1 MNDLAAAALL
11 GLVQGLTE
19 FLPVSSTAHLLLLG
33 EALGL
38 DPERFGLS
46 FTVALHIGTA
56 LAVLLYFARTWLGLI
71 QDVVALRLRL
81 PLLIAVGTVPA
92 VLAGLAFQ
100 SSIEGGLRSP
110 AYVAAFLIVGSL
122 IFVAAER
129 FTIARRPLASLT
141 FVDALVMGVAQAI
154 ALLPGISR
162 SGITISGG
170 LIQGVRRS
178 DATHF
183 SFLLAT
189 PVIFGAVAK
198 TFLDASKAAEL
209 FATPDVLVVGF
220 GASFISGIAAV
231 AFLVRFLRT
240 HTLIWFVPYRLIVA
254 AFAIALALSGR

>member
-1 MNDLAAAALL
+1 VNDLAAAALL

-56 LAVLLYFARTWLGLI
+56 LAVLLYFARTWIGLV
-71 QDVVALRLRL
+71 QDVFALRLRL
-81 PLLIAVGTVPA
+81 PLLIVVGTIPA

-100 SSIEGGLRSP
+100 SAIEGSLRDP
-110 AYVAAFLIVGSL
+110 AYVAAFLIIGSL

-129 FTIARRPLASLT
+129 FTIARRPLASIG
-141 FVDALVMGVAQAI
+141 FVDAIVMGVAQAI

-170 LIQGVRRS
+170 LIQGVRRP
-178 DATHF
+178 DATLF

-209 FATPDVLVVGF
+209 LATPDVLVVGF
-220 GASFISGIAAV
+220 GVSFISGVAAV
-231 AFLVRFLRT
+231 AFLVRFLRA
-240 HTLIWFVPYRLIVA
+240 HSLIWFVPYRLVVA

>member
-1 MNDLAAAALL
+1 VNDLAAAALL

-56 LAVLLYFARTWLGLI
+56 LAVLLYFARTWIGLI
-71 QDVVALRLRL
+71 RDVFALRFRL
-81 PLLIAVGTVPA
+81 PLLIAVGTIPA
-92 VLAGLAFQ
+92 VLAGLTFQ
-100 SSIEGGLRSP
+100 SAIEGGLRSP
-110 AYVAAFLIVGSL
+110 AYVAAFLIIGSL
-122 IFVAAER
+122 IFVVAER
-129 FTIARRPLASLT
+129 FTIARRPLASIG
-141 FVDALVMGVAQAI
+141 FVDALVMGIAQAI

-170 LIQGVRRS
+170 LIQGVRRA
-178 DATHF
+178 DATQF

-209 FATPDVLVVGF
+209 FATPDVLAVGF

-231 AFLVRFLRT
+231 AFLVRFLRA
-240 HTLIWFVPYRLIVA
+240 HSLIWFVPYRLVVA

>member
-1 MNDLAAAALL
+1 VNDLAAAALL
-11 GLVQGLTE
+11 GLVQGFTE

-46 FTVALHIGTA
+46 FTVALHLGTA
-56 LAVLLYFARTWLGLI
+56 LAVLLYFARTWIGLA
-71 QDVVALRLRL
+71 QDVFALRLRT
-81 PLLIAVGTVPA
+81 PLLLVAGTVPA

-100 SSIEGGLRSP
+100 SQVEGSLRDP

-129 FTIARRPLASLT
+129 FTIARRPFASIG
-141 FVDALVMGVAQAI
+141 FVDAIVMGAAQAI

-162 SGITISGG
+162 SGITISAG
-170 LIQGVRRS
+170 LYQGIQRG
-178 DATHF
+178 DATRF

-189 PVIFGAVAK
+189 PVILGAGAK
-198 TFLDASKAAEL
+198 TFLDARKAEVL
-209 FATPDVLVVGF
+209 FASPDVLVVGF
-220 GASFISGIAAV
+220 GLSFLSGVAAV

-240 HTLIWFVPYRLIVA
+240 HSLNWFVVYRL
-254 AFAIALALSGR
+254 ALAAVVIAALVTAR

>member
-11 GLVQGLTE
+11 GFVQGLTE

-56 LAVLLYFARTWLGLI
+56 LAVLLYFARTWISLV
-71 QDVVALRLRL
+71 QDVFALRLRL
-81 PLLIAVGTVPA
+81 PMLIVVGTIPA
-92 VLAGLAFQ
+92 VIAGLALQ
-100 SSIEGGLRSP
+100 SAIEGSLRSP
-110 AYVAAFLIVGSL
+110 AYVAGFLIIGSL

-129 FTIARRPLASLT
+129 FTIARRPLASIG

-162 SGITISGG
+162 SGITISAG
-170 LIQGVRRS
+170 LYQGVRRS

-198 TFLDASKAAEL
+198 TFLDASKAAVL
-209 FATPDVLVVGF
+209 FAEPDVLIVGF
-220 GASFISGIAAV
+220 GVSFISGIAAV
-231 AFLVRFLRT
+231 AFLVRFLRA
-240 HTLIWFVPYRLIVA
+240 HSLVWFVPYRLVVA
-254 AFAIALALSGR
+254 AFAISLALSGR

>member
-1 MNDLAAAALL
+1 MSDLAAAALL

-56 LAVLLYFARTWLGLI
+56 LAVLLYFARTWIGLI
-71 QDVVALRLRL
+71 KDVFGLRLRM
-81 PLLIAVGTVPA
+81 PLLIVVGTIPA
-92 VLAGLAFQ
+92 VIAGMAFQ
-100 SSIEGGLRSP
+100 SSIEGSLRSP
-110 AYVAAFLIVGSL
+110 AYVAAFLIIGSL

-129 FTIARRPLASLT
+129 FTIARRPLSSIG

-162 SGITISGG
+162 SGITISAG
-170 LIQGVRRS
+170 LYQGVRRS

-198 TFLDASKAAEL
+198 TFLDASKAAVL
-209 FATPDVLVVGF
+209 FAEPDVLIVGF
-220 GASFISGIAAV
+220 GVSFISGIAAV
-231 AFLVRFLRT
+231 AFLVRFLRA
-240 HTLIWFVPYRLIVA
+240 HSLIWFVPYRLLVA
-254 AFAIALALSGR
+254 AFAIALALSGK

>member
-1 MNDLAAAALL
+1 VNDLAAAALL

-56 LAVLLYFARTWLGLI
+56 LAVLLYFARTWISLV
-71 QDVVALRLRL
+71 QDVFALRLRL
-81 PLLIAVGTVPA
+81 PFLIVVGTIPA
-92 VLAGLAFQ
+92 VIAGLAFQ
-100 SSIEGGLRSP
+100 SAIEGGLRSP
-110 AYVAAFLIVGSL
+110 AYVAAFLIIGSL

-129 FTIARRPLASLT
+129 FTIARRPLASIG

-162 SGITISGG
+162 SGITISAG
-170 LIQGVRRS
+170 LYQGVRRS

-198 TFLDASKAAEL
+198 TFLDASKAAVL
-209 FATPDVLVVGF
+209 FAEPDVLVVGF
-220 GASFISGIAAV
+220 GV
-231 AFLVRFLRT
+231 
-240 HTLIWFVPYRLIVA
+240 

>member
-1 MNDLAAAALL
+1 VNDLVAAALL

-46 FTVALHIGTA
+46 FTVALHLGTA
-56 LAVLLYFARTWLGLI
+56 FAVLIYFARTWLGLLR
-71 QDVVALRLRL
+71 DVFALRLRV
-81 PLLIAVGTVPA
+81 PFLIAAGTVPA
-92 VLAGLAFQ
+92 VIAGLALQ
-100 SSIEGGLRSP
+100 SEVEGNLRDPGL
-110 AYVAAFLIVGSL
+110 VAAFLIIGSL

-129 FTIARRPLASLT
+129 FTIARRPFASIG
-141 FVDALVMGVAQAI
+141 FVDAVVMGVAQAI

-162 SGITISGG
+162 SGVTISAG
-170 LIQGVRRS
+170 LFQGVRRS

-198 TFLDASKAAEL
+198 TFLDARKAAEL
-209 FATPDVLVVGF
+209 FATPDVLAVGF
-220 GASFISGIAAV
+220 VMSFLSGIAAV
-231 AFLVRFLRT
+231 AFLVRFLRA
-240 HTLIWFVPYRLIVA
+240 HSLIWFVPYRLVVA
-254 AFAIALALSGR
+254 AFAIALALAGR

>member
-1 MNDLAAAALL
+1 VSDLAAAALL

-56 LAVLLYFARTWLGLI
+56 LAVLLYFARTWIGLV
-71 QDVVALRLRL
+71 QDVFALRLRL
-81 PLLIAVGTVPA
+81 PLLIVAGTIPA
-92 VLAGLAFQ
+92 VLAGLALQ
-100 SSIEGGLRSP
+100 SAIEGGLRDP
-110 AYVAAFLIVGSL
+110 AYVAAFLIIGSL

-129 FTIARRPLASLT
+129 FTIARRPLESIG

-162 SGITISGG
+162 SGITISAG
-170 LIQGVRRS
+170 LIQGVRRP
-178 DATHF
+178 DATRF

-198 TFLDASKAAEL
+198 TFLDASKAAGL
-209 FATPDVLVVGF
+209 FAAPDVLVVGF
-220 GASFISGIAAV
+220 GVSFISGIAAV

-240 HTLIWFVPYRLIVA
+240 HSLVWFVPYRLVVA